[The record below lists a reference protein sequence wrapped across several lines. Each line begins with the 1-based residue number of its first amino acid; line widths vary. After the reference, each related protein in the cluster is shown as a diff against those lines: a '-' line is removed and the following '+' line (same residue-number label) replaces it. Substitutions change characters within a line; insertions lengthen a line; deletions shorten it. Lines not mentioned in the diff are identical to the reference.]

1 MRFGL
6 FGGATAPSPASESV
20 SGSGMDRRPVAP
32 SDDSHAYGDFVESV
46 IQAEA
51 LGFHSIFLVEHHFT
65 GAGQLSASLNLL
77 SYLAACTKK
86 IRLGTAVIVVP
97 WHNPVLLAEQAA
109 TVDVLS
115 NGRLD
120 LGVGKG
126 YRPGEFDG
134 FCIPIEEAGDRFEE
148 SMELLRQSLSSSERF
163 SFHSK
168 RWDFENIVVE
178 PPPIQQP
185 HPPLWLAAGRPDS
198 LRYAAEGGYSLLL
211 DQFATFDVTME
222 RFHTYRGAVEATGR
236 RFDPMNVAV
245 ARSAAIVR
253 TEEERE
259 NAILKRMETLGRMN
273 RLASSKDGSY
283 RSSMASDPDLR
294 RAAEQ
299 GTLIGTP
306 DEIIDHIRQFGNGG
320 VDYILLSGTQGDTR
334 LMHDFATEIMPAF
347 ASAAEPLRPRLSI
360 GPANGPRFRRGSRS
374 GHRRSD
380 PVC

>member
-6 FGGATAPSPASESV
+6 FGGATAASPPTEKSSDKVNPAAS
-20 SGSGMDRRPVAP
+20 DRRLVAQ
-32 SDDSHAYGDFVESV
+32 SDDSHGYGAFVESV

-77 SYLAACTKK
+77 AYLAACTQQ

-126 YRPGEFDG
+126 YRPDEFNG
-134 FCIPIEEAGDRFEE
+134 FCIPIEEASDRFEE
-148 SMELLRQSLSSSERF
+148 SMELVRKSLSSGTRF
-163 SFHSK
+163 SFHSE

-178 PPPIQQP
+178 PPPVQQP

-211 DQFATFDVTME
+211 DQFATFEVTME
-222 RFHTYRGAVEATGR
+222 RFRIYRSAVEATGR
-236 RFDPMNVAV
+236 AFDPMNVAV

-253 TEEERE
+253 NEEERE
-259 NAILKRMETLGRMN
+259 SAIINRMETLGRMN
-273 RLASSKDGSY
+273 RLATSQDGSY

-306 DEIIDHIRQFGNGG
+306 DEIIDHIRQLGNGG
-320 VDYILLSGTQGDTR
+320 IEYILLSGIQGDTR

-347 ASAAEPLRPRLSI
+347 ASAA
-360 GPANGPRFRRGSRS
+360 
-374 GHRRSD
+374 
-380 PVC
+380 